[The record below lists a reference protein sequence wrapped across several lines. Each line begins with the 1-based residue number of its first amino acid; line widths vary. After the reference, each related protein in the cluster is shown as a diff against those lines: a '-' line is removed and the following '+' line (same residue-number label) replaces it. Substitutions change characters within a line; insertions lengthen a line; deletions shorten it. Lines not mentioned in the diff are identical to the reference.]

1 MSNRYLPCLWRAA
14 FACILF
20 ACGIAAAS
28 AENSERNLTIHWV
41 NLQPDDGLVVDAVVL
56 FFHDGSFDLYDT
68 GSAPSPLLTRL
79 AKRQFAGLETLI
91 PGVKVEVMAAPHEPS
106 PLGGAWGDLSSVV
119 TASLDPARHR
129 YATAYIALRPS
140 NDAFLGNEDGYRIR
154 LFDAAGNPEL
164 PVVVEFGGSE
174 VMDAGICANNE
185 ASLQFLDVT
194 EMTAQPCQA
203 ENGVVRRHAGFNGS
217 VRNPDAMPVRIL
229 DGTSVDMGG
238 ITGVRH
244 YDQANADFSRG
255 GTQIGRLV
263 FMQAGSAGSLTGSFY
278 DPARSGE
285 GFNIEVFHR
294 PGNDAALAVVS
305 LYTYEPGTGRQLWLV
320 GSGELGQ
327 DIVLNSARGG
337 SLNSPTNPDTVV
349 VSRWGTLRLPA
360 ASTVDWC
367 MDGVT
372 VTYAPDDPSIPGG
385 QYPVRRLTPRGDA
398 VEALCRQLYPPT
410 RIY

>member
-1 MSNRYLPCLWRAA
+1 M
-14 FACILF
+14 I
-20 ACGIAAAS
+20 
-28 AENSERNLTIHWV
+28 
-41 NLQPDDGLVVDAVVL
+41 VDAVVL
-56 FFHDGSFDLYDT
+56 FFHDGSFDLYET
-68 GSAPSPLLTRL
+68 GSAASPLLTRL
-79 AKRQFAGLETLI
+79 AKRQFDGLESLV
-91 PGVKVEVMAAPHEPS
+91 PGVKIAVMPAPHEPS
-106 PLGGAWGDLSSVV
+106 PFGGTWGELSSAV
-119 TASLDPARHR
+119 TASLDPSWHR

-140 NDAFLGNEDGYRIR
+140 NDAFLGNEDSYRIR
-154 LFDAAGNPEL
+154 LFDLDGNPEL

-194 EMTAQPCQA
+194 DMTAQPCQA
-203 ENGVVRRHAGFNGS
+203 ENGVVSRHAGFNGS
-217 VRNPDAMPVRIL
+217 VRNPDATPVRIL
-229 DGTSVDMGG
+229 GGTSVDMGG

-263 FMQAGSAGSLTGSFY
+263 FMQAGSVGSLTGSFY
-278 DPARSGE
+278 NPTRSGE

-294 PGNDAALAVVS
+294 PGNDAAQAIVYF
-305 LYTYEPGTGRQLWLV
+305 YTYEPDTGRPLWLV

-327 DIVLNSARGG
+327 DIVMASAHGG
-337 SLNSPTNPDTVV
+337 SINSPSNPDTVV
-349 VSRWGTLRLPA
+349 VSRWGTLRLQA

-372 VTYAPDDPSIPGG
+372 ITYTPDDPSIPAG
-385 QYPVRRLTPRGDA
+385 QYPVQRLTPRGDA
-398 VEALCRQLYPPT
+398 IEALCRQLYPPT

>member
-1 MSNRYLPCLWRAA
+1 MSNKYLRCIWRAA

-20 ACGIAAAS
+20 ACGISVAS
-28 AENSERNLTIHWV
+28 AENPERNLTVHWV
-41 NLQPDDGLVVDAVVL
+41 NLQPDDGLIVDAVVL

-68 GSAPSPLLTRL
+68 GSAPSSLLTRL
-79 AKRQFAGLETLI
+79 AKHQFDGLESLI
-91 PGVKVEVMAAPHEPS
+91 PGVKIAVMTAPHEPS
-106 PLGGAWGDLSSVV
+106 PFGGTWGELSSAV
-119 TASLDPARHR
+119 TASLNPTQHR

-154 LFDAAGNPEL
+154 LFDLGGNPEL

-194 EMTAQPCQA
+194 DMTAQPCQA

-217 VRNPDAMPVRIL
+217 VRNPDATPVRIL
-229 DGTSVDMGG
+229 GGTSVDMGG

-244 YDQANADFSRG
+244 YDRANADFSRG

-263 FMQAGSAGSLTGSFY
+263 FMQTGSAGSLTGSFY
-278 DPARSGE
+278 NPARSGE

-294 PGNDAALAVVS
+294 PGSDAALTVVYF
-305 LYTYEPGTGRQLWLV
+305 YTYEPGTGRPLWLI

-327 DIVLNSARGG
+327 DIVMASAHGG
-337 SLNSPTNPDTVV
+337 SINSPSNPDTVV

-360 ASTVDWC
+360 VSTVDWC

-372 VTYAPDDPSIPGG
+372 ITYAPDDPSIPGG
-385 QYPVRRLTPRGDA
+385 QYPVQRLTPRGDA
-398 VEALCRQLYPPT
+398 LEALCRQLYPPT

>member
-1 MSNRYLPCLWRAA
+1 MKHGSLSWVLRAILACL
-14 FACILF
+14 FF
-20 ACGIAAAS
+20 GYGISAVS
-28 AENSERNLTIHWV
+28 AEYSERNLVIHWV
-41 NLQPDDGLVVDAVVL
+41 NLQPDDGLIVDAVVL
-56 FFHDGSFDLYDT
+56 FFHDGSFDLYEA
-68 GSAPSPLLTRL
+68 GSAASPLLSGL
-79 AKRQFAGLETLI
+79 AKRQFAGLESLL
-91 PGVKVEVMAAPHEPS
+91 PGVKVQVMAAPHEPS
-106 PLGGAWGDLSSVV
+106 PLGGAWGELSSAV
-119 TASLDPARHR
+119 TASLNPAQHR

-140 NDAFLGNEDGYRIR
+140 NDAFLGNEDSYRIR
-154 LFDAAGNPEL
+154 LFDLAGNPEL

-185 ASLQFLDVT
+185 ANLQFLDVR

-203 ENGVVRRHAGFNGS
+203 ENGVVRRHPGFNGS
-217 VRNPDAMPVRIL
+217 ARNPDALPVRIL
-229 DGTSVDMGG
+229 GGTSVDMGG
-238 ITGVRH
+238 ATGVRH
-244 YDQANADFSRG
+244 YGQANADFSRG

-285 GFNIEVFHR
+285 GFNFEVFHR
-294 PGNDAALAVVS
+294 PGSDAALAVVS
-305 LYTYEPGTGRQLWLV
+305 FYTYEPGSSRPLWLV

-327 DIVLNSARGG
+327 DIVLVSAHGG
-337 SLNSPTNPDTVV
+337 SINSPSNPDTVV

-372 VTYAPDDPSIPGG
+372 VHYTPDDPSIPGG
-385 QYPVRRLTPRGDA
+385 PYPVQRLTPRGDA